1 MVIGLV
7 VFFIYDKKKEKSEA
21 RTILVKEQ
29 TDQTETVKIENVST
43 ESKHNK
49 ENVVNDDKEENKKED
64 K

>member
-7 VFFIYDKKKEKSEA
+7 VFFTYDKKKEKSEA